1 MDLLYLVPRDKIPFL
16 IIRRTQMTN
25 KIIEVIDAPIE
36 TTSTTSSNLGTSI
49 LEAGEAAYE
58 EAKTFGSDAGYFIT
72 TTAELIGDLNGDGK
86 VDIEDAKIALEKAK
100 QVASSVADE
109 ATTLGKEVMQSDL
122 VKDVAPYAAI
132 GAVIAIPIPFVGSAI
147 GAAIGAGLG
156 LYKNATKKN

>member
-1 MDLLYLVPRDKIPFL
+1 MIKKLSK
-16 IIRRTQMTN
+16 T
-25 KIIEVIDAPIE
+25 IDAPFV
-36 TTSTTSSNLGTSI
+36 TNTSKSSNFGSSI
-49 LEAGEAAYE
+49 IEAGQAAFEAA
-58 EAKTFGSDAGYFIT
+58 KIMGSDAGKFIT
-72 TTAELIGDLNGDGK
+72 TTAELVGDLNGDGK

-109 ATTLGKEVMQSDL
+109 SAKLGKEVMQSEL

>member
-1 MDLLYLVPRDKIPFL
+1 MN
-16 IIRRTQMTN
+16 N
-25 KIIEVIDAPIE
+25 KISEKIDVSYV
-36 TTSTTSSNLGTSI
+36 TNTSTSSNVGSSI
-49 LEAGEAAYE
+49 IEAGQAAFE
-58 EAKTFGSDAGYFIT
+58 SAKTMGSDAGKFLT

-100 QVASSVADE
+100 EVALSVADE
-109 ATTLGKEVMQSDL
+109 TAILGKEVMQSEL

>member
-1 MDLLYLVPRDKIPFL
+1 MKNKTNEVMD
-16 IIRRTQMTN
+16 
-25 KIIEVIDAPIE
+25 ASIE
-36 TTSTTSSNLGTSI
+36 TTSATSSNLGASI
-49 LEAGEAAYE
+49 LDAGEAAC
-58 EAKTFGSDAGYFIT
+58 EAAKNFGSDAGKFIT

-86 VDIEDAKIALEKAK
+86 VDVEDVKIALEKAK
-100 QVASSVADE
+100 QVASSVAEE
-109 ATTLGKEVMQSDL
+109 AAILGKEVMQSDL

>member
-1 MDLLYLVPRDKIPFL
+1 MI
-16 IIRRTQMTN
+16 N
-25 KIIEVIDAPIE
+25 KTSEVIDLPIE
-36 TTSTTSSNLGTSI
+36 KTSTTSSNFGSSI
-49 LEAGEAAYE
+49 IEAGESTYE
-58 EAKTFGSDAGYFIT
+58 VAKAFSSDAGNFIS

-100 QVASSVADE
+100 QVAASVADE
-109 ATTLGKEVMQSDL
+109 AALFGKEVMQSDL

>member
-1 MDLLYLVPRDKIPFL
+1 MK
-16 IIRRTQMTN
+16 N
-25 KIIEVIDAPIE
+25 KTTEIIDAEFE
-36 TTSTTSSNLGTSI
+36 TISTTSSNLCASI
-49 LEAGEAAYE
+49 LDAAGTAYE
-58 EAKTFGSDAGYFIT
+58 ATKTFGSDAGNFIT

-100 QVASSVADE
+100 QVASSIADE
-109 ATTLGKEVMQSDL
+109 ATILGKEVMQSEL